1 MDAERHLVEVDLG
14 ATVHLALVLRALALL
29 ELADRLALARGG
41 GQGAAARVNLRV
53 LAVEVERRLAAVALG
68 ALQVGL
74 GGEQVGAGG
83 AGAYAFGVGLVA
95 VLALVLFARV
105 LPGAAHPE
113 RAGWILAAL
122 ALASC
127 VVFWSGLPFVL
138 GFAAAYCGAR
148 AGRVGPVVTGLLAVA
163 AAVVGCFIG

>member
-1 MDAERHLVEVDLG
+1 MDTTLTPIADERLAGGFALLV
-14 ATVHLALVLRALALL
+14 AAAALA
-29 ELADRLALARGG
+29 
-41 GQGAAARVNLRV
+41 
-53 LAVEVERRLAAVALG
+53 VANFT
-68 ALQVGL
+68 
-74 GGEQVGAGG
+74 GEGSSGG
-83 AGAYAFGVGLVA
+83 AGAYAFGLGLVA
-95 VLALVLFARV
+95 VLALVLFGRV

-148 AGRVGPVVTGLLAVA
+148 AGRVGPVAAGLLAVA